1 MLRKKVVENCKLTL
15 ESKLNFPNQEAHTK
29 FEKFVSNGLK
39 GEKAETAWRDFYQD
53 EKNQE
58 LWPGAKSKEN
68 ARQLEEDWQNLV
80 DKAMYASSDN
90 GLLLPLS

>member
-68 ARQLEEDWQNLV
+68 ARQLEAVSYTHLMHFCYPIAQAIHD
-80 DKAMYASSDN
+80 
-90 GLLLPLS
+90 